1 MIPNK
6 LSSNLKQNIQLFQ
19 KLLPIGTSFD
29 IITRDITLGATS
41 CYFLAINGMC
51 DLQTIQWLFADIEAE
66 NFQTGAGKTDSLPQY
81 VKDQFFYAQITFSN
95 SPKEMLENLLS
106 GPCILLLDGYEQ
118 GLIIDTRKYPGR
130 SVEEPD
136 TERVIQGAK
145 DGFTETLLTNCNL
158 IRRRLRY
165 PGLTFSL
172 TKVGTL
178 SNTDVAI
185 AYLENQCDAKLL
197 ETLQTKLK
205 SLQTATLTMGI
216 HSLQELLI
224 KKSMFH
230 PMPSAFLTAR
240 PDVACSYLA
249 EGYILLMVDTSPFA
263 LVLPCHLFQFLQ
275 NPEDYYKSPPVG
287 TYTRFVRL
295 LCLIL
300 SLFLMPTFLLFCL
313 EPGLLPDFLHGL
325 VPEKLHPTAIFIY
338 VLFVELGLDLFKYAS
353 AHSSSAY
360 SGAFAIIGGLV
371 LSDMAVSLE
380 WTNEEV
386 IFYGAATLLASL
398 GITSVEVADAVKLYR
413 LFLILLT
420 GGFALLDFTL
430 IGFCFGIIFVLISII
445 TTPVFS
451 GSKYLWPLCPFCTKS
466 LGRLLFR
473 FPTDKIQPQPQNKT
487 IHTSKKDKHR

>member
-6 LSSNLKQNIQLFQ
+6 LSSNLKQNKKLFQ
-19 KLLPIGTSFD
+19 QLLPIGKSFD
-29 IITRDITLGATS
+29 IITRDITLGSTP

-51 DLQTIQWLFADIEAE
+51 DLQTIQWLFADIEATD
-66 NFQTGAGKTDSLPQY
+66 FQAGAKDAASLPQY

-95 SPKEMLENLLS
+95 SPKDMLENLLS
-106 GPCILLLDGYEQ
+106 GPCVLILDGYEQ

-172 TKVGTL
+172 SKIGTL

-185 AYLENQCDAKLL
+185 AYLEKQCDSNLVKDLQNKLN
-197 ETLQTKLK
+197 
-205 SLQTATLTMGI
+205 SLQPATLTMGI

-224 KKSMFH
+224 KKSMLH

-287 TYTRFVRL
+287 TYTRFVRF
-295 LCLIL
+295 LCLLI

-313 EPGLLPDFLHGL
+313 EPGWLPNFLQGL
-325 VPEKLHPTAIFIY
+325 IPETSHPVAIFIY

-353 AHSSSAY
+353 AHSASSY
-360 SGAFAIIGGLV
+360 SGSFAIIGGLV
-371 LSDMAVSLE
+371 LSDMAVKLQ
-380 WTNEEV
+380 WTNEEI
-386 IFYGAATLLASL
+386 IFYGAATLLTSL
-398 GITSVEVADAVKLYR
+398 GITSVELADAIKLYR
-413 LFLILLT
+413 LFLILLI
-420 GGFALLDFTL
+420 GFFALWKLAG
-430 IGFCFGIIFVLISII
+430 IGFLVGFSLVLISIL

-451 GSKYLWPLCPFCTKS
+451 GSKYLWPLHPFHPKALS
-466 LGRLLFR
+466 RLLFR
-473 FPTDKIQPQPQNKT
+473 YPTNKVQPQPIDPTANKG
-487 IHTSKKDKHR
+487 

>member
-6 LSSNLKQNIQLFQ
+6 LSSSLAQNKKLFQ
-19 KLLPIGTSFD
+19 DLLPIGMSFD
-29 IITRDITLGATS
+29 IITRDITLGSTS
-41 CYFLAINGMC
+41 CFFLAINGMC
-51 DLQTIQWLFADIEAE
+51 DLQTIQWLFADIEAT
-66 NFQTGAGKTDSLPQY
+66 NFQTGAKNATSLPQY
-81 VKDQFFYAQITFSN
+81 VKDQFLYAQIAFSN
-95 SPKEMLENLLS
+95 SPKEMLDNLLC
-106 GPCILLLDGYEQ
+106 GPCLLMLDGYEQ
-118 GLIIDTRKYPGR
+118 GLIIDTRQYPSR
-130 SVEEPD
+130 SVDEPD

-172 TKVGTL
+172 TKIGTL
-178 SNTDVAI
+178 SNTDLAI
-185 AYLENQCDAKLL
+185 AYLKGQSDSSLVTNLQDKLNSL
-197 ETLQTKLK
+197 E
-205 SLQTATLTMGI
+205 TATLTMGI

-224 KKSMFH
+224 KKSMLH

-240 PDVACSYLA
+240 PDVACSYLS

-275 NPEDYYKSPPVG
+275 NPEDYYKSSPVG
-287 TYTRFVRL
+287 TYTRCIRF
-295 LCLIL
+295 LCLLL

-313 EPGLLPDFLHGL
+313 EPNLLPDILQKL
-325 VPEKLHPTAIFIY
+325 VPEMLHPASIFIY

-353 AHSSSAY
+353 AHSTNAY

-371 LSDMAVSLE
+371 LSDLAISLE

-398 GITSVEVADAVKLYR
+398 AISNVELADAIKLYR

-420 GGFALLDFTL
+420 GLFALSNLSW
-430 IGFCFGIIFVLISII
+430 IGYLLGIILTLISIV
-445 TTPVFS
+445 TTPVSF
-451 GSKYLWPLCPFCTKS
+451 GSKYLWPLYPFHKKALS
-466 LGRLLFR
+466 RLLFR
-473 FPTDKIQPQPQNKT
+473 YPTNKVQPQPTNK
-487 IHTSKKDKHR
+487 HH